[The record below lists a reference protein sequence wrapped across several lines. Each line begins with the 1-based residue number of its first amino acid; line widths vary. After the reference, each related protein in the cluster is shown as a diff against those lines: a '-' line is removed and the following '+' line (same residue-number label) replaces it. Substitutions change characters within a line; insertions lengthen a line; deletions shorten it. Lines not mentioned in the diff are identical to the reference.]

1 MAYAPAAPFHPVRI
15 EPITLEG
22 PRIRLVPL
30 TTEHYDALCDV
41 GLDARLWAFTSVRV
55 ETPDDMQDYIDAAL
69 AAQAGS
75 TALPFAIVHAATGRV
90 VGTTRVHAIAPAHG
104 RVEIG
109 FTWVGAAWQRQGIS
123 TESKYL
129 LLRHAF
135 DTWRCHRV
143 EFKAVG
149 RNHPSCRS
157 LLRLGATCEGVL
169 RQYLTSADGSSHDV
183 ALFSIVSSEWP
194 DVRAHLEITLRTR

>member
-1 MAYAPAAPFHPVRI
+1 VRT
-15 EPITLEG
+15 ESITLAG

-30 TTEHYDALCDV
+30 TPDHLDALCEI
-41 GLDARLWAFTSVRV
+41 GLDPRLWAFADIRV
-55 ETPDDMQDYIDAAL
+55 DTPDDMRDYIGAAL
-69 AAQAGS
+69 AGQAAA
-75 TALPFAIVHAATGRV
+75 TALPFAIVHARTGEV
-90 VGTTRVHAIAPAHG
+90 IGTTRYHAMAPAHQ

-109 FTWVGAAWQRQGIS
+109 FTWVGAAWQRQGIG
-123 TESKYL
+123 TESKYAL
-129 LLRHAF
+129 LIHAF
-135 DTWRCHRV
+135 EVWQCQRV

-169 RQYLTSADGSSHDV
+169 RKSMMSADGGSHDV

-194 DVRAHLEITLRTR
+194 DVKAHLEATVGGF